1 MSSAIKEWI
10 TENVPMV
17 SVLYQNK
24 YVGMLYD
31 RFASLPPK
39 RQRSVVLW
47 SFIGAIAFILGY
59 LFISYLSLWSH
70 SSRARKASFMVNM
83 LQQYQKEH
91 REKSA
96 QIQVLEMNNELATNG
111 ALKQHILDQG
121 RMASIS
127 PRMLQ
132 VEEKDAAQDQMED
145 PKSVLDMR
153 MKQASVKLQRVNLK
167 QLRDLLRNI
176 ESGRYNLNIT
186 SLKILNDDKIRGYMN
201 VEMSV
206 VVYLFAGGEEET

>member
-1 MSSAIKEWI
+1 
-10 TENVPMV
+10 MV

-39 RQRSVVLW
+39 RQRSVVLG
-47 SFIGAIAFILGY
+47 SFIGAIAFIVGV
-59 LFISYLSLWSH
+59 LFFSYLSLWSY
-70 SSRARKASFMVNM
+70 SSRVHKAYAMVNM
-83 LQQYQKEH
+83 LQQYQKER

-96 QIQVLEMNNELATNG
+96 QIQVLEMNNELAVPG
-111 ALKQHILDQG
+111 ALKLHLLERG

-127 PRMLQ
+127 QRMLQ

-145 PKSVLDMR
+145 PKSAQDAR
-153 MKQASVKLQRVNLK
+153 IKQANVKLQRVNLR

-176 ESGRYNLNIT
+176 ESSRYNLNIT

-201 VEMSV
+201 IEMSV
-206 VVYLFAGGEEET
+206 VVYLFSGGEEDT